1 MARVFRIISDVTTHT
16 PSLSLFGSS
25 LAFFPHSP
33 SLPLQGMTSLP
44 KAHILICCH
53 RELLCKKSPIVQ
65 MHTVAEFWGIKIFSL
80 RTILWV
86 NEVGIRGN
94 SKNNFAV
101 FATINGNGFLRVF
114 SFLTIAENEI

>member
-44 KAHILICCH
+44 KAHILI
-53 RELLCKKSPIVQ
+53 CKKSPIVQ